1 MFSRAPQVVDLKR
14 QKERNGSK
22 GSALET
28 LGWEFSVE
36 KGGKRMGKSWGLW
49 DNPHENLE
57 VLMDI

>member
-1 MFSRAPQVVDLKR
+1 MDLKR

>member
-1 MFSRAPQVVDLKR
+1 MLK
-14 QKERNGSK
+14 QICNFDPYAITMEGSK